1 MTQSQKNQTMKQILN
16 TPTLDAPPQTAPVAG
31 GPIPRSFQR
40 SLTKSWLS
48 FLCVTAELSLYVVRS
63 LQDVALVHLM
73 LAYSKRQISESEAG
87 AYIDSMWAAD
97 PRRRQTLRDAITWA
111 DRQSRNPGEDAS

>member
-63 LQDVALVHLM
+63 LQDVVLVHLSR
-73 LAYSKRQISESEAG
+73 AYDKNLISESEAG
-87 AYIDSMWAAD
+87 AYIDLMWTALLSLRAAE
-97 PRRRQTLRDAITWA
+97 RDKKVLQKT
-111 DRQSRNPGEDAS
+111 RS